1 MGKEFSSG
9 VFAQTKLVAES
20 DVVAERRVL
29 HLFRLL
35 DLDRIIPAQARPS
48 AIWEQFYLFYFVQ
61 NKHETFPI
69 QYYMY
74 IELQKKSGR
83 IAREESVVE
92 KQTDWLCS
100 IRLSSPIV
108 NLHNRLPT
116 ADTRL

>member
-1 MGKEFSSG
+1 MGKEFLSG

-74 IELQKKSGR
+74 K
-83 IAREESVVE
+83 
-92 KQTDWLCS
+92 
-100 IRLSSPIV
+100 
-108 NLHNRLPT
+108 
-116 ADTRL
+116 